1 LLEDGY
7 KRLTSYECKNGGY
20 EWFGS
25 EPANEA
31 LTAYGTLEFVDMAK
45 VFPVDPAMLKRT
57 KQWLYSRKDGKGGF
71 KLDKQ
76 ALDDFG
82 AAPQDITNAYIVW
95 SLTEAGE
102 KDLDLEISSIYKDS
116 KTKKDAYLW
125 GLAASSLFTT
135 GKKNEAMELAKSIC
149 EHQQKTGEV
158 LQSKTT
164 ITCSR
169 GKSLNVETTAIA
181 VLTWMNDEKFS
192 QNVETAMNWLLKQ
205 CNNGSFGNTQATVL
219 ALKAIVKFDAKRG
232 GSSEGVKV
240 SYKLDGKKV
249 DVDLENGKKEGVIEL
264 KINSSLL
271 TPGDHTLSLDLSGK
285 GSLPFSFFV
294 KYFSENPDSS
304 EKCEIDLKNY
314 LSSDTFE
321 EGSTGE
327 MNVEITNLVD
337 EKQAMTLAIIS
348 IPGGLEPRHE
358 NLQELVKSGKI
369 AFYEIK
375 GRDVV
380 IYLRG
385 MKKKEVLKFKFDVLA
400 RIPGKFKSSASRAY
414 LYYVDEDVKWLEG
427 TQCTI
432 VPKK

>member
-1 LLEDGY
+1 LEDGY

-45 VFPVDPAMLKRT
+45 VFPVDPNMIDRT
-57 KQWLYSRKDGKGGF
+57 KKWLYSRKDGKGGF
-71 KLDKQ
+71 KLDSQ

-102 KDLDLEISSIYKDS
+102 KDLDLEITSIYKDAKS
-116 KTKKDAYLW
+116 KKDAYLW

-135 GKKNEAMELAKSIC
+135 GKVNEAMELANEIC
-149 EHQQKTGEV
+149 NHQEKTGEV

-169 GKSLNVETTAIA
+169 GKSLNIETTAIA
-181 VLTWMNDEKFS
+181 ILTWMNDEKFS
-192 QNVETAMNWLLKQ
+192 QNVENAMNWLLKQ
-205 CNNGSFGNTQATVL
+205 CNNGSFGNTQSTVL
-219 ALKAIVKFDAKRG
+219 ALKAIVKFDTKRG
-232 GSSEGVKV
+232 ETSNDVKT
-240 SYKLDGKKV
+240 SFKLDGKNF
-249 DVDLENGKKEGVIEL
+249 DVDLSKKNDEGVVLVNLDSSVAPGEHTLEL
-264 KINSSLL
+264 K
-271 TPGDHTLSLDLSGK
+271 LSGE
-285 GSLPFSFFV
+285 GSLPFSFFA
-294 KYFSENPDSS
+294 KYFSEKPDTS

-314 LSSDTFE
+314 LSSETFE

-327 MNVEITNLVD
+327 MNVEISNLVD

-385 MKKKEVLKFKFDVLA
+385 MRKKEVLKFKFDVLA
-400 RIPGKFKSSASRAY
+400 RIPGNFKSSASRAY
-414 LYYVDEDVKWLEG
+414 LYYVDEDVKWIDG
-427 TQCTI
+427 TQCKI
-432 VPKK
+432 IPKK

>member
-1 LLEDGY
+1 LEDGY

-45 VFPVDPAMLKRT
+45 VFPVDPNMIDRT
-57 KQWLYSRKDGKGGF
+57 KKWLYSRKDGKGGF
-71 KLDKQ
+71 KLDSQ

-102 KDLDLEISSIYKDS
+102 KDLDLEITSIYKDAKS
-116 KTKKDAYLW
+116 KKDAYLW

-135 GKKNEAMELAKSIC
+135 GKVNEAMELANEIC
-149 EHQQKTGEV
+149 NHQEKTGEV

-169 GKSLNVETTAIA
+169 GKSLNIETTAIA
-181 VLTWMNDEKFS
+181 ILTWMNDEKFS
-192 QNVETAMNWLLKQ
+192 QNVENAMNWLLKQ
-205 CNNGSFGNTQATVL
+205 CNNGSFGNTQSTVL
-219 ALKAIVKFDAKRG
+219 ALKAIVKFDTKRG
-232 GSSEGVKV
+232 ETSNDVKT
-240 SYKLDGKKV
+240 SFKLDGKNF
-249 DVDLENGKKEGVIEL
+249 DVDLSKKNDEGVVLVNLDSSVAPGEHTLEL
-264 KINSSLL
+264 K
-271 TPGDHTLSLDLSGK
+271 LSGE
-285 GSLPFSFFV
+285 GSLPFSFFA
-294 KYFSENPDSS
+294 KYFSEKPDTS

-314 LSSDTFE
+314 LSSETFE

-327 MNVEITNLVD
+327 MNVEISNLVD

-385 MKKKEVLKFKFDVLA
+385 MRKKEVLKFKFDVLA
-400 RIPGKFKSSASRAY
+400 RIPGNFKSSASRAY
-414 LYYVDEDVKWLEG
+414 LYYVDEDVKWIDG
-427 TQCTI
+427 TRCKI
-432 VPKK
+432 IPKK